1 LIRHEVKLAALSAV
15 PAVLVAVAC
24 LAAFGWYRRRQDPI
38 ELGKALNQRAW
49 ESSFEER
56 GLPVPASG
64 PRDGYWGSRLGPKVA
79 DPSVGWHEGSILVPD
94 LLDVDARGFQHY
106 VSPAERKSRVVVFG
120 GSVAF
125 GGYASAISATYF
137 HVLGTELERLS
148 TPADITIVAGGAW
161 KAIQEADALYAYGA
175 QLEPDLIVFL
185 DGLNDL
191 TNGAT
196 SRTLFGQRT
205 ATSDGSEWTPQ
216 YHAHDYEQRVA
227 DYLTIIGRAAELSAR
242 RGGKML
248 VVLQPSLAE
257 RTHRTRIEE
266 TLLRGSLVP
275 HASAEALTRSYQ
287 TMREGLRAR
296 AASGTFR
303 FLDCS
308 RIFDQERA
316 TTFSDLWHFSDIGHE
331 ILGKTM
337 AREIATMLQNPDGR
351 TKPDPGLDQR

>member
-1 LIRHEVKLAALSAV
+1 M
-15 PAVLVAVAC
+15 
-24 LAAFGWYRRRQDPI
+24 
-38 ELGKALNQRAW
+38 
-49 ESSFEER
+49 
-56 GLPVPASG
+56 
-64 PRDGYWGSRLGPKVA
+64 
-79 DPSVGWHEGSILVPD
+79 
-94 LLDVDARGFQHY
+94 
-106 VSPAERKSRVVVFG
+106 
-120 GSVAF
+120 
-125 GGYASAISATYF
+125 
-137 HVLGTELERLS
+137 
-148 TPADITIVAGGAW
+148 
-161 KAIQEADALYAYGA
+161 
-175 QLEPDLIVFL
+175 FL

-191 TNGAT
+191 TSGAT

-216 YHAHDYEQRVA
+216 YHAHDYEQRVV

-266 TLLRGSLVP
+266 TLLRGALTP

>member
-1 LIRHEVKLAALSAV
+1 M
-15 PAVLVAVAC
+15 
-24 LAAFGWYRRRQDPI
+24 
-38 ELGKALNQRAW
+38 
-49 ESSFEER
+49 
-56 GLPVPASG
+56 
-64 PRDGYWGSRLGPKVA
+64 
-79 DPSVGWHEGSILVPD
+79 
-94 LLDVDARGFQHY
+94 LDVDARGFQHY
-106 VSPAERKSRVVVFG
+106 VSTAERKSRVVVFG

-266 TLLRGSLVP
+266 TLLRGALTP